1 MRSATNPQAR
11 IDSMRLNHKQIAA
24 CTGGSF
30 MVEPLDPRALATGLT
45 WDSRDAKP
53 GDVYVALPGE
63 RVDGHDFVG
72 AALSGGAV
80 CALVMQPL
88 DEAVRMLA
96 AELGASVIEVP
107 DTAHA
112 VADIAREWRSH
123 LHGRVIALTGSTGKT
138 TTKNLV
144 RDVLASTLSTV
155 ATAGNQNNELG
166 VPKTLLAAEQ
176 DTQAVVVEMGMRGA
190 GQLAGGAG
198 ELSSGMNQLNA
209 STITLPETMKRQI
222 ADMTAEFDFP
232 KFDPVSFVSPQ
243 NANVEAVQFVMT
255 TAAIEQPEAPEP
267 EEPEQEQ
274 TIWDCFLALFQG

>member
-1 MRSATNPQAR
+1 MHGRLVHGGAARSA
-11 IDSMRLNHKQIAA
+11 
-24 CTGGSF
+24 
-30 MVEPLDPRALATGLT
+30 RAGHGAHL
-45 WDSRDAKP
+45 DSRDAKP

-176 DTQAVVVEMGMRGA
+176 GTQAVVVEMGMRGA
-190 GQLAGGAG
+190 GQLARPMRLRAPRLGPRGERGREPYRASGQPREHRARQGRASVRAAGGHG
-198 ELSSGMNQLNA
+198 PGRS
-209 STITLPETMKRQI
+209 
-222 ADMTAEFDFP
+222 
-232 KFDPVSFVSPQ
+232 
-243 NANVEAVQFVMT
+243 
-255 TAAIEQPEAPEP
+255 
-267 EEPEQEQ
+267 
-274 TIWDCFLALFQG
+274 